1 MLPTEFILTNHLDN
15 YARPLKCLNDQ
26 GGNSLENK
34 LLQYPIAF
42 KVRPKMV
49 AQHNTG
55 DTYKLLISVF
65 NTNTS
70 YRINAP
76 NNDSGST
83 SDWIAVGV

>member
-1 MLPTEFILTNHLDN
+1 MPFILLLGNS
-15 YARPLKCLNDQ
+15 Q

-34 LLQYPIAF
+34 LFQYPIAF

-65 NTNTS
+65 NTNVS

-76 NNDSGST
+76 SNDNGST
-83 SDWIAVGV
+83 SDWVAVGL

>member
-1 MLPTEFILTNHLDN
+1 
-15 YARPLKCLNDQ
+15 
-26 GGNSLENK
+26 
-34 LLQYPIAF
+34 
-42 KVRPKMV
+42 MV

-55 DTYKLLISVF
+55 DTYILLISVF

-83 SDWIAVGV
+83 SDWIAVGL

>member
-1 MLPTEFILTNHLDN
+1 M
-15 YARPLKCLNDQ
+15 
-26 GGNSLENK
+26 
-34 LLQYPIAF
+34 QYPIAF

-55 DTYKLLISVF
+55 DTYKLLTSVF

-83 SDWIAVGV
+83 SDWIAVGL